1 MAPVASAELIAELE
15 RALRAKPGRTGKVLR
30 GLADLLSVMADRLD
44 QRQLEIFDEML
55 IRLMDHVEVP
65 ALAELGNGLADIQCA
80 QLKIIERLARHEDAA
95 VASPILQRSAQ
106 LSDEDLVEIAASRGP
121 GHGLAIAQRKSIAE
135 AVVDILLDHG
145 DTNVCVRLVKNAGA
159 KFSRN
164 GFAKLCRMAERN
176 DEMADLL
183 VGRTDATAEVLR
195 ELMSKLPRSVRARL
209 LRIAAPEMRQ
219 TIIAAIESVEVGIVA
234 KAPEKIDY
242 SEAQAKIVELNK
254 HGKLND
260 STVNRFATWREY
272 RNLVAALAHLAAVP
286 VETVEPLVHEG
297 DFYGVIVACHAS
309 RLNWTTTQAVIS
321 NRPNQSK
328 LSPADMAQARAA
340 FDSLNLS
347 ASQRII
353 RFGSVGD
360 FALKFQRD
368 GDASI
373 AEAG

>member
-15 RALRAKPGRTGKVLR
+15 RAVRAKPGRTGKVLR

-44 QRQLEIFDEML
+44 RRQLEIFDEML

-106 LSDEDLVEIAASRGP
+106 LSDEDLIEIAASRGP
-121 GHGLAIAQRKSIAE
+121 GHGLAIAQRKFLGE

-145 DTNVCVRLVKNAGA
+145 DTNVCVRLAKNAGA
-159 KFSRN
+159 KFSRD
-164 GFAKLCRMAERN
+164 GFAKLRRMAERN

-183 VGRTDATAEVLR
+183 VGRTDAPAEILR

-209 LRIAAPEMRQ
+209 LRIAAPAMRE

-272 RNLVAALAHLAAVP
+272 RNLVAALSHLATVP
-286 VETVEPLVHEG
+286 IETVEPLVHEG

-321 NRPNQSK
+321 NRPNQPK
-328 LSPADMAQARAA
+328 LSPADIAQARAA
-340 FDSLNLS
+340 FESLNLS

-360 FALKFQRD
+360 FALRFQRD
-368 GDASI
+368 GGASI